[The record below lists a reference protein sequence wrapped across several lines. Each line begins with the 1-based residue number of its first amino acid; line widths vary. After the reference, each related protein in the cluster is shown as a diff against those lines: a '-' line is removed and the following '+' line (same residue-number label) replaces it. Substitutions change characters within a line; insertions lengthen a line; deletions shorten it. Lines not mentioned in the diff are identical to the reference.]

1 MARNLTEDAAHR
13 LRQASA
19 ALKRAADGAIDA
31 QPSITRHQD
40 DDLANA
46 VFAEIAAAE
55 NLIRRAMKPTSN

>member
-1 MARNLTEDAAHR
+1 MARQLTEDAAHL

-31 QPSITRHQD
+31 QPSISRRQD
-40 DDLANA
+40 DDIANA

-55 NLIRRAMKPTSN
+55 HLIIRAMKAES